1 MTNSPTSKDNPR
13 SETEPA
19 TEKLNDAMQKGAS
32 AIMAIPQR
40 IIQASLEAISES
52 MQLMDRRMKAQAA
65 YWSGFGQ
72 FTSGSALSD
81 VQQHVITLVTKE
93 MAAEMQD
100 WNDMARKTMAS
111 MASALTPTGEGF
123 APSRSS

>member
-19 TEKLNDAMQKGAS
+19 TGKLNDAMQKGAS
-32 AIMAIPQR
+32 ALMALPQR
-40 IIQASLEAISES
+40 MMQASLEAISES
-52 MQLMDRRMKAQAA
+52 MQLMDHRMKARAA
-65 YWSGFGQ
+65 LWSGFGQ
-72 FTSGSALSD
+72 FTNGSALSD
-81 VQQHVITLVTKE
+81 VQKQVITSVTKE

-111 MASALTPTGEGF
+111 MASALPPAGEGF
-123 APSRSS
+123 APGGSS